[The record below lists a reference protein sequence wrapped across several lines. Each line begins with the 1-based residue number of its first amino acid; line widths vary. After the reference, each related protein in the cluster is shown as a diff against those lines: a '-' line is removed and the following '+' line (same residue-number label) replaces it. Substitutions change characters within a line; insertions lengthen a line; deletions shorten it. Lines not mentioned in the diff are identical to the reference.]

1 MSNAYFK
8 ETDGIYSCD
17 IGLAMGSHL
26 SAIASDF
33 VLSTSEYV
41 TQQNKSE
48 ENEIEKGKENN
59 EAATDMDDDLPV
71 NDGKFQGHNP

>member
-26 SAIASDF
+26 SAIARDF

-41 TQQNKSE
+41 TQQNQ
-48 ENEIEKGKENN
+48 I
-59 EAATDMDDDLPV
+59 
-71 NDGKFQGHNP
+71 